1 MVACSHCHLE
11 FPKDVM
17 IEEGDLYFCCKGC
30 QGVYHLIHDKEL
42 DSFYS
47 KVQNQKL
54 SPPKESLIDSSS
66 FDSEAFYN
74 EYVTQNRDG
83 FHEISLH
90 IEGIHCSACVWLNE
104 QILYETDGI
113 IEANINFST
122 HKAKIVFDKN
132 TIPLSKIVDTIRAI
146 GYDATPFKRT
156 EEKKRLDRERRD
168 YYIRMA
174 VGIFGVM
181 NIMWISIALYTGYF
195 TGIEQQTK
203 TILNIAEW
211 ILSTPV
217 LFYSGWIFF
226 RGAYYGLK
234 NRVVNMDILIAV
246 GATLTYIY
254 SIYITIFELG
264 EAYFDSVA
272 MIITFILIG
281 KFLELLSKRSIS
293 ESLDLITKYQPSE
306 VEKADGERVAVENI
320 RVGDIVIVRAGE
332 RIGVDGKV
340 IRGEGAVDEATIT
353 GESKPI
359 PKSINSEVLSGTLL
373 IDGYLE
379 IEVTKDYKNSHIS
392 KLVNMLED
400 AIHRKPEIENIANSI
415 SGIFSISILSISL
428 LTFIGWYW
436 ISRDFNT
443 SFITA
448 VSVII
453 IACPCA
459 LGLATPIATLIGLHM
474 GTKRG
479 ILFKEAKHLE
489 TIAKA
494 NILAIDKTGTL
505 TEGKPK
511 VFQVEKFGEFSEEYL
526 YSILKASKHPISQGV
541 LEHLGEREAIPLSD
555 IKTIP
560 ARGVTA
566 KVGDIEIAIGNLQL
580 LQDLGIE
587 FQGDRDLESH
597 LFYIEDGE
605 IRTLYYLRDTL
616 RSDSREGLERIRKL
630 GIEIVLLSGDSKSA
644 VKKVADEVGIEK
656 WYGELRPQEK
666 LEWIEREE
674 QNGNIVVMVGDGVN
688 DILALASANIGIA
701 MGSGTDIAMEV
712 GDVVLERDSI
722 NSLADVFQISKRT
735 LKLIKENLGLSLI
748 YNSITIP
755 LAILGYV
762 IPLVASISMS
772 VSSLIVVLNSI
783 RVKTFDRI

>member
-1 MVACSHCHLE
+1 MVTCSHCHLE
-11 FPKDVM
+11 FPKDVL

-83 FHEISLH
+83 FQEISLH

-195 TGIEQQTK
+195 TGIEQNTK

-281 KFLELLSKRSIS
+281 KFLELLSKRNIS

-306 VEKADGERVAVENI
+306 VEKADGTRVAVENI
-320 RVGDIVIVRAGE
+320 RVRDIVIVRAGE

-359 PKSINSEVLSGTLL
+359 AKSINSEVLSGTLL

-400 AIHRKPEIENIANSI
+400 AIHRKPEIENIANAI
-415 SGIFSISILSISL
+415 SGIFSIVILSISL

-436 ISRDFNT
+436 VSGDFNT

-511 VFQVEKFGEFSEEYL
+511 VFQVEEFGKFSEEYL

-541 LEHLGEREAIPLSD
+541 LEHLGERETIPLSD

-605 IRTLYYLRDTL
+605 IRTLYHLRDTL

-722 NSLADVFQISKRT
+722 NSLADVFQISKKT
-735 LKLIKENLGLSLI
+735 LRLIKENLGLSLI

-755 LAILGYV
+755 LAVLGYV

-783 RVKTFDRI
+783 RVKMADR